1 MTPMFLYVSVH
12 ELFLTFLGI
21 LLLVLLLIIAVLLY
35 SFYQYK
41 TLNHAHK
48 WSAMIDEKVSDAIVY
63 GSEDKKDDEIFNTYS
78 QESSF
83 RNLFLERLVASEKKF
98 SGGAQTEIKKIFAD
112 YNLQKEALNKL
123 EQKKPHLI
131 AEGIQELTAMKVEM
145 AVPKI
150 MPFLNH
156 PSPQVYQEAQYAMVV
171 FKGFQGLHFLND
183 FPYIIS
189 DWQQLRLLR
198 SINLDPDQCQQ
209 VVNVWLDSQ
218 NTSVII
224 FALRLLRKFQ
234 MLAFYEKAK
243 ALLVH
248 PSVDVRIEA
257 VKALQA
263 LENPSTI
270 AEFKEIYEEQPI
282 EVQIEI
288 LKAMKLS
295 HDPRCA
301 DFYKEKLNG
310 TNLPGVKIAAAEALL
325 ALGYH
330 DYLLEIITN
339 DSSCPQLVQ
348 IIKHALQEKIC

>member
-1 MTPMFLYVSVH
+1 MTTLFLYVSVH

-21 LLLVLLLIIAVLLY
+21 LILVLILIIVVLSY

-41 TLNHAHK
+41 TLNHIHQ
-48 WSAMIDEKVSDAIVY
+48 WSEMIDEKVSEAIVY
-63 GSEDKKDDEIFNTYS
+63 GPEDQKDNEIFNTYS
-78 QESSF
+78 RESSF

-98 SGGAQTEIKKIFAD
+98 SGGAQDEIKKIFTD
-112 YNLQKEALNKL
+112 YNLQKEAFKKL
-123 EQKKPHLI
+123 GQKKPHLI
-131 AEGIQELTAMKVEM
+131 AEGIQELTAMKVES

-150 MPFLNH
+150 MPFLKH

-234 MLAFYEKAK
+234 MLAFYDKAQ
-243 ALLVH
+243 ALLMH
-248 PSVDVRIEA
+248 PAIDVRIET

-263 LENPSTI
+263 LETSSTI
-270 AEFKEIYEEQPI
+270 AEFKEIYEEQPL

-301 DFYKEKLNG
+301 NFYKEKLNG

-330 DYLLEIITN
+330 DYLLEIIEN
-339 DSSCPQLVQ
+339 DASCPQLVQ
-348 IIKHALQEKIC
+348 IIKHALQEKI

>member
-1 MTPMFLYVSVH
+1 
-12 ELFLTFLGI
+12 
-21 LLLVLLLIIAVLLY
+21 
-35 SFYQYK
+35 
-41 TLNHAHK
+41 
-48 WSAMIDEKVSDAIVY
+48 MIDEKVSEAIVY
-63 GSEDKKDDEIFNTYS
+63 GPEDKKDDEIFNTYS
-78 QESSF
+78 QESTF

-98 SGGAQTEIKKIFAD
+98 SGGAQDEIKKIFTD
-112 YNLQKEALNKL
+112 YNLENEALKKI

-131 AEGIQELTAMKVEM
+131 AEGIQELTAMKIET

-150 MPFLNH
+150 MPFLTH
-156 PSPQVYQEAQYAMVV
+156 PSSQVYQEAQYAMVV

-183 FPYIIS
+183 FTYIIS

-218 NTSVII
+218 NTSVVI

-234 MLAFYEKAK
+234 MLPFYEKANG
-243 ALLVH
+243 LLNH
-248 PSVDVRIEA
+248 PAVDVRIET
-257 VKALQA
+257 VKALQS

-270 AEFKEIYEEQPI
+270 TEFKNIYEEQPV

-295 HDPRCA
+295 HDHRCV

-310 TNLPGVKIAAAEALL
+310 VNLPGTKIAAAEALL
-325 ALGYH
+325 SLGYH
-330 DYLLEIITN
+330 DYLLEIIQN
-339 DSSCPQLVQ
+339 DFSCPQLVQ

>member
-1 MTPMFLYVSVH
+1 
-12 ELFLTFLGI
+12 
-21 LLLVLLLIIAVLLY
+21 
-35 SFYQYK
+35 
-41 TLNHAHK
+41 
-48 WSAMIDEKVSDAIVY
+48 MIDEKVSEAIVY
-63 GSEDKKDDEIFNTYS
+63 GPEDKKDDEIFNTYS
-78 QESSF
+78 QESTF

-98 SGGAQTEIKKIFAD
+98 SGGAQEEIKKIFTD
-112 YNLQKEALNKL
+112 YNLENEALKKI

-131 AEGIQELTAMKVEM
+131 AEGIQELTAMKIET

-150 MPFLNH
+150 MPFLTH
-156 PSPQVYQEAQYAMVV
+156 PSSQVYQEAQYAMVV

-183 FPYIIS
+183 FTYIIS

-218 NTSVII
+218 NTSVVI

-234 MLAFYEKAK
+234 MLPFYEKANG
-243 ALLVH
+243 LLNH
-248 PSVDVRIEA
+248 PAVDVRIET
-257 VKALQA
+257 VKALQS

-270 AEFKEIYEEQPI
+270 TEFKNIYEEQPV

-295 HDPRCA
+295 HDHRCV

-310 TNLPGVKIAAAEALL
+310 VNLPGTKIAAAEALL
-325 ALGYH
+325 SLGYH
-330 DYLLEIITN
+330 DYLLEIIQN